1 MTASQRWLIFSG
13 LVLAAAGMVFG
24 FVYTYA
30 VDHQT
35 LPLLREAYREA
46 FTAAAAN
53 DATTSQ
59 AALERAGAM
68 NYKYVRIVDVHT
80 HLIKLATV
88 LLLAGLVY
96 PLVAWSEKIKKLA
109 ALCFVAGSLI
119 FPSGVFLENF
129 SSSLVPKAAAGGGAL
144 LAIAS
149 FAVIL
154 AGLFRGLGQQPTE

>member
-13 LVLAAAGMVFG
+13 LVLAATGMIFG

-53 DATTSQ
+53 DATASQ

-80 HLIKLATV
+80 HIIKLATV

-109 ALCFVAGSLI
+109 AVCFVAGSLI

-129 SSSLVPKAAAGGGAL
+129 SSSLVPKAAAGAGAL
-144 LAIAS
+144 LAIVS

-154 AGLFRGLGQQPTE
+154 LGLFRGLSHPSAE